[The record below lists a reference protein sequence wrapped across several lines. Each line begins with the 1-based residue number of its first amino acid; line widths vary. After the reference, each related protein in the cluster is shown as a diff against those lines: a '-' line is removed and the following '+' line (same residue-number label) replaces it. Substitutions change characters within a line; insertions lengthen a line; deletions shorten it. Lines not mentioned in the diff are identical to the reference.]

1 MKKPE
6 KSEVRA
12 AIAEHKQRLSL
23 TLAFSLIVFFLLVIT
38 GVIVAAAVAIM
49 IRNGT
54 LRLGDMD
61 TLKDI
66 HLTRIVLICV
76 ALGTA
81 LSAITG
87 RVPLKPVNKVIN
99 AMNRLASG
107 NYHTR
112 LSFNGPLAKHPTVR
126 EVTDSFNAMAEELE
140 HTELL
145 RADFVNN
152 FSHEFKTPIVSIAG
166 FAKLLRKGD
175 LSEQEREEYLEII
188 ENESLRLSAMATN
201 VLNMTKVENQTI
213 LTDVRSFN
221 LSEQL
226 RSCVLQLENRWTGK
240 DLEWEMEPMEYT
252 VSGSEELLR
261 EVWLNL
267 LDNAIKFSPKW
278 GVIRVSIT
286 ERDGI
291 TAVSVTNTG
300 SEIAPEERER
310 IFQKFY
316 QSDRSHATEGNGIG
330 LAVVKRVVE
339 LHRGAV
345 LVDSGEDKTTF
356 TVLLPNSDGGA

>member
-1 MKKPE
+1 VKKPE

-12 AIAEHKQRLSL
+12 AIAEHKQRLSM

-49 IRNGT
+49 IRNGA

-112 LSFNGPLAKHPTVR
+112 LSFNGPLAKHPAVR

-166 FAKLLRKGD
+166 FAMLLRKGD

>member
-12 AIAEHKQRLSL
+12 AIAEHKQRLSM

-49 IRNGT
+49 IRNGA

-112 LSFNGPLAKHPTVR
+112 LSFNGPLAKHPAVR

-166 FAKLLRKGD
+166 FAMLLRKGD

>member
-1 MKKPE
+1 VKKPE

-49 IRNGT
+49 IRNGA

-112 LSFNGPLAKHPTVR
+112 LSFNGPLAKHPAVR

-166 FAKLLRKGD
+166 FAMLLRKGD

>member
-49 IRNGT
+49 IRNGA

-112 LSFNGPLAKHPTVR
+112 LSFNGPLAKHPAVR

-166 FAKLLRKGD
+166 FAMLLRKGD